1 MKEFSKGIVITVDP
15 NSTKTVTLIETPEAR
30 VVEVNYIYL
39 HFPTGSNYNLQVH
52 FKIGTLK
59 RIPNEGYITGDNAS
73 ITLFKRH
80 TITPPQKLDIVITNT
95 DTSNSHSVFV
105 YVEWKEL
112 KQEEI
117 EGVT

>member
-1 MKEFSKGIVITVDP
+1 MLEHSKGIVITVEP
-15 NSTKTVTLIETPEAR
+15 NSTKTVTLIEPPEAR
-30 VVEVNYIYL
+30 VVEVYYIYL
-39 HFPTGSNYNLQVH
+39 HFPTGSNYSLQVH
-52 FKIGTLK
+52 FKIGTLS
-59 RIPNEGYITGDNAS
+59 RIPEEGYITGDNS
-73 ITLFKRH
+73 RFEVVSSVY
-80 TITPPQKLDIVITNT
+80 ITPPQKLDIVITNT